1 MRQSYIR
8 SYRCI
13 CIHVYNCFAHRPL
26 SVANTQVVVKLLE
39 SLGAAIRRQRCGVC
53 EGCAASL
60 RGNDTTSMLIGGEG
74 GTPREVVQHDT
85 SNGDAPAAQAR
96 VDAVS
101 DGHSSRASTTDS
113 TGLIPSS
120 RPATAMS
127 APDAG
132 VDLRETECE
141 EGVDRNQGRMG
152 HAGHEFNAID
162 LLVAV
167 RVLAAMDDMRPVLER
182 AGAIPALLR
191 ALPRERDGGKPC
203 GAVCHRMEAAAG
215 LGILAV
221 IKPARHGWTR
231 RPVVSAWRQIVQGR
245 KESIKIIRGRPMAEP
260 GREGLGTLDPLE
272 FSYYVYYRKELQRD
286 EMQAVRDAASRVARA
301 AGGQE
306 RGKGSGRGGRED
318 VRRVNTAVSEQHDAD
333 TTADDAVIRT
343 G

>member
-1 MRQSYIR
+1 MHA
-8 SYRCI
+8 
-13 CIHVYNCFAHRPL
+13 CIHTRLRQRQVDHRFAHRAL
-26 SVANTQVVVKLLE
+26 SFANTQVVVKLLE
-39 SLGAAIRRQRCGVC
+39 SLGTAIRRQRCGVC
-53 EGCAASL
+53 EGCAASFW
-60 RGNDTTSMLIGGEG
+60 GNDTTSMHAGGEG

-85 SNGDAPAAQAR
+85 SNGNALAAQAS
-96 VDAVS
+96 VDVVS

-113 TGLIPSS
+113 SGLVPSS

-127 APDAG
+127 APDTGAE
-132 VDLRETECE
+132 VRETECQ
-141 EGVDRNQGRMG
+141 EGVDRNQGRTG
-152 HAGHEFNAID
+152 HSGHECNAID

-191 ALPRERDGGKPC
+191 ALPRESGGGKPC
-203 GAVCHRMEAAAG
+203 GAVCHRMEAAAA

-221 IKPARHGWTR
+221 IKPARHGWAC
-231 RPVVSAWRQIVQGR
+231 RPVVSAWRQIVLDR

-260 GREGLGTLDPLE
+260 DREGLGTLDPLE

-301 AGGQE
+301 AGGQGL
-306 RGKGSGRGGRED
+306 GKSSGRGGRED
-318 VRRVNTAVSEQHDAD
+318 LRRVNTAVSEQHDAD
-333 TTADDAVIRT
+333 TSAEDAVIRT